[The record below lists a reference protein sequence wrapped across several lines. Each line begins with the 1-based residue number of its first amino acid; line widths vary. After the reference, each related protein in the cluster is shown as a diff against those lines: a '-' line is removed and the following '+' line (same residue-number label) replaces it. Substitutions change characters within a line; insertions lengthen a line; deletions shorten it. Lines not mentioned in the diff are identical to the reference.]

1 MSDDRIQ
8 LRNSTDVEEFRACVA
23 LQKEVWGFADNELV
37 PLRIFSLA
45 PKIGGQVICA
55 WDGATLV
62 GFAFSIP
69 GIRNRQT
76 YLHSH
81 MLAVKADY
89 RNSGLGR
96 KLKLFQREDAIA
108 HGYELIE
115 WTFDP
120 LEIKN
125 AYFNLE
131 RLGAIAR
138 RYNINQY
145 GITSSPLQG
154 FLPTDRLVAE
164 WWLTSK
170 RVESLLSRGEQP
182 AFNEEMRI
190 EIPAEIYAWK
200 AQAETRQK
208 AAEVQLRNRE
218 QFLKAFSQGL
228 ACLRYGR
235 DENGSGVFVLGRWDE
250 RLVVRRAISGS
261 RPAASAAIPHR
272 PRFFPAWRD
281 SPSSSV
287 RSADDRPLRCGPS
300 SPARLSPG
308 RDSIR

>member
-1 MSDDRIQ
+1 MSDRSIEV
-8 LRNSTDVEEFRACVA
+8 RNCTEVEEFRAFVA

-45 PKIGGQVICA
+45 PKIGGQVIGA
-55 WDGATLV
+55 WKGQELV

-69 GIRNRQT
+69 GVRNGHA

-81 MLAVKADY
+81 MLAVKNEH

-96 KLKLFQREDAIA
+96 RLKLFQREDAIA

-164 WWLTSK
+164 WWLKSK
-170 RVESLLSRGEQP
+170 RVEALLCNEAQP
-182 AFNEEMRI
+182 AFQEEMRI
-190 EIPAEIYAWK
+190 EVPAEIYAWK
-200 AQAETRQK
+200 ANADTRRK
-208 AAEVQLRNRE
+208 AADLQLHNRE
-218 QFLKAFSQGL
+218 QFLKEFSQGL
-228 ACLRYGR
+228 SCLRYGR
-235 DENGSGVFVLGRWDE
+235 DENGSGVFVLGKWDE
-250 RLVVRRAISGS
+250 DWSY
-261 RPAASAAIPHR
+261 ASA
-272 PRFFPAWRD
+272 
-281 SPSSSV
+281 
-287 RSADDRPLRCGPS
+287 
-300 SPARLSPG
+300 
-308 RDSIR
+308 

>member
-1 MSDDRIQ
+1 MTSSIE
-8 LRNSTDVEEFRACVA
+8 LRNCTEVEELRAFVA

-45 PKIGGQVICA
+45 PKIGGQVIGA
-55 WDGATLV
+55 WEGETLV
-62 GFAFSIP
+62 GFAFSVP
-69 GIRNRQT
+69 GIRNGHS

-81 MLAVKADY
+81 MLAVKAEY

-96 KLKLFQREDAIA
+96 RLKLFQRDDAIA

-125 AYFNLE
+125 AYFNIE

-170 RVESLLSRGEQP
+170 RVEQLLSQQAQP
-182 AFNEEMRI
+182 ACVEVMRI
-190 EIPAEIYAWK
+190 EVPAEIYAWK
-200 AQAETRQK
+200 SGPETRQK
-208 AAEVQLRNRE
+208 AAEVQSQNRA
-218 QFLKAFSQGL
+218 QFLQAFSQGL

-235 DENGSGVFVLGRWDE
+235 DEHGCGVFVLGRWDE
-250 RLVVRRAISGS
+250 EWSYGTQ
-261 RPAASAAIPHR
+261 
-272 PRFFPAWRD
+272 
-281 SPSSSV
+281 
-287 RSADDRPLRCGPS
+287 
-300 SPARLSPG
+300 
-308 RDSIR
+308 

>member
-1 MSDDRIQ
+1 MTAGTIVV
-8 LRNSTDVEEFRACVA
+8 RNCTDLEELRACVA

-45 PKIGGQVICA
+45 PKIGGQVIGA

-69 GIRNRQT
+69 GMRNGHS

-81 MLAVKADY
+81 MLAVKDSY
-89 RNSGLGR
+89 RNTGLGR
-96 KLKLFQREDAIA
+96 RIKLFQREDAIA
-108 HGYELIE
+108 HGFELLE

-125 AYFNLE
+125 AYLNLE

-164 WWLTSK
+164 WRLKSK
-170 RVESLLSRGEQP
+170 RVETLLATGKYP
-182 AFNEEMRI
+182 KFAEETRI
-190 EIPAEIYAWK
+190 EVPADIYAWK
-200 AQAETRQK
+200 ADPETRQK
-208 AAEVQLRNRE
+208 AADLQLRNRE
-218 QFLKAFSQGL
+218 QFLAAFSRGL
-228 ACLRYGR
+228 ACLGYER
-235 DENGSGVFVLGRWDE
+235 DANGNGAFLLGRWDE
-250 RLVVRRAISGS
+250 NWSY
-261 RPAASAAIPHR
+261 ASE
-272 PRFFPAWRD
+272 
-281 SPSSSV
+281 
-287 RSADDRPLRCGPS
+287 
-300 SPARLSPG
+300 
-308 RDSIR
+308 

>member
-1 MSDDRIQ
+1 MAGIQTTRAISNDKIQ
-8 LRNSTDVEEFRACVA
+8 LRNCTDVEEFRTCVA

-55 WDGATLV
+55 WEGETLV

-69 GIRNRQT
+69 GTRNGHA

-81 MLAVKADY
+81 MLAVKSDY

-96 KLKLFQREDAIA
+96 RLKLFQRDDAIA

-164 WWLTSK
+164 WWLSSK
-170 RVESLLSRGEQP
+170 RVESLLGQGEQQ
-182 AFNEEMRI
+182 AFREEMRV
-190 EIPAEIYAWK
+190 EVPAEIYAWK
-200 AQAETRQK
+200 AAAETRRK
-208 AAEVQLRNRE
+208 AADVQLHNRE
-218 QFLKAFSQGL
+218 QFLKAFAQGL
-228 ACLRYGR
+228 SCLRYGR
-235 DENGSGVFVLGRWDE
+235 AKNGDGVFVLGRWDE
-250 RLVVRRAISGS
+250 SWS
-261 RPAASAAIPHR
+261 YAS
-272 PRFFPAWRD
+272 
-281 SPSSSV
+281 
-287 RSADDRPLRCGPS
+287 
-300 SPARLSPG
+300 
-308 RDSIR
+308 

>member
-1 MSDDRIQ
+1 MSDAVQ
-8 LRNSTDVEEFRACVA
+8 LRNLQDVEEFRACVV

-45 PKIGGQVICA
+45 PKIGGQVIGA
-55 WDGATLV
+55 WDGDKLV

-69 GIRNRQT
+69 GIRNGHS

-81 MLAVKADY
+81 MLAVAAAY

-96 KLKLFQREDAIA
+96 RLKLFQREDAIEL
-108 HGYELIE
+108 GYELME

-125 AYFNLE
+125 AYLNIE

-164 WWLTSK
+164 WWLKSR
-170 RVESLLSRGEQP
+170 RVESLLDTGEQRS
-182 AFNEEMRI
+182 FREEMRI
-190 EIPAEIYAWK
+190 EVPTEIYEWK
-200 AQAETRQK
+200 AQPETRQK
-208 AAEVQLRNRE
+208 AADVQLRNRE
-218 QFLKAFSQGL
+218 QFLKAFANGL
-228 ACLRYGR
+228 SCLRYGR
-235 DENGSGVFVLGRWDE
+235 EDDGSGVFVLGRWDE
-250 RLVVRRAISGS
+250 PWSY
-261 RPAASAAIPHR
+261 AS
-272 PRFFPAWRD
+272 
-281 SPSSSV
+281 
-287 RSADDRPLRCGPS
+287 
-300 SPARLSPG
+300 
-308 RDSIR
+308 

>member
-1 MSDDRIQ
+1 
-8 LRNSTDVEEFRACVA
+8 
-23 LQKEVWGFADNELV
+23 
-37 PLRIFSLA
+37 
-45 PKIGGQVICA
+45 
-55 WDGATLV
+55 
-62 GFAFSIP
+62 
-69 GIRNRQT
+69 
-76 YLHSH
+76 
-81 MLAVKADY
+81 MLAVKAEY

-96 KLKLFQREDAIA
+96 RLKLFQREDAIA

-125 AYFNLE
+125 SYLNIE

-154 FLPTDRLVAE
+154 FLPTDRLIAE

-170 RVESLLSRGEQP
+170 RVEGLLSGEVGP
-182 AFNEEMRI
+182 SHAEELRI

-200 AQAETRQK
+200 ADPETRQK
-208 AAEVQLRNRE
+208 AADVQLRNRE

-235 DENGSGVFVLGRWDE
+235 GENGSGVFVLGRWDE
-250 RLVVRRAISGS
+250 EWSYGTK
-261 RPAASAAIPHR
+261 
-272 PRFFPAWRD
+272 
-281 SPSSSV
+281 
-287 RSADDRPLRCGPS
+287 
-300 SPARLSPG
+300 
-308 RDSIR
+308 